1 MAAAEL
7 LDEPETSF
15 IVPVSNSTVAECAGT
30 GIEGL
35 DTTDYDIVTVRDLN
49 AQQSDRAWHDRHDG
63 DGADET
69 GLIPVLSQPGIED
82 DPDDSLQTAAERPGV
97 VRIRDTG

>member
-7 LDEPETSF
+7 LDEPENSF

-63 DGADET
+63 DGAEET
-69 GLIPVLSQPGIED
+69 FLAPVLTQPGIETDPED
-82 DPDDSLQTAAERPGV
+82 DHRAAAELPIV
-97 VRIRDTG
+97 VRARDTG